1 MNKDDELWELFL
13 VPREGGGKGEEG
25 EKAHSVRRAAMYDIN
40 KTEAAR

>member
-13 VPREGGGKGEEG
+13 VPREGAVGGL

-40 KTEAAR
+40 KTEASR